1 MITKTQLYALDL
13 SSFYTTCNDLDS
25 MLRANQER
33 LDDIAHVKDLVASNM
48 QGLSAI
54 ALLAKLASIEAQVN
68 SHITLIVQAENLI
81 TAYCDNKTRLQGE
94 VIDFIE
100 NIERDGFT
108 VSDTWQIRPSNTLL
122 QSLAPALVWV
132 HFKRAALL
140 QPALKGRVTSFE
152 YYDFQAALIG
162 DPGPAPYITSGGYT
176 TVQPDRTMTWDD
188 DFPWGSKRGQA
199 TPADYRSWELW
210 KHGPAA
216 ARLMGQPD
224 AARCYQHFLDNTGTP
239 LTIDYEKGYEEDRGI
254 RYHVN
259 TELNG
264 ALQAANEAAQAGQTG
279 ITLHSPGSSTG
290 ETHTYPETTNWQRTL
305 GDHNTYT
312 ETKVEVNGD
321 TVTATVTVHAR
332 DKWNFNKGDSD
343 IASGAPD
350 AANGRFEE
358 LGWARSFET
367 NGSMTRTYSWKVG
380 QQPPVLPTNADED
393 TSSRRR

>member
-1 MITKTQLYALDL
+1 
-13 SSFYTTCNDLDS
+13 
-25 MLRANQER
+25 
-33 LDDIAHVKDLVASNM
+33 
-48 QGLSAI
+48 
-54 ALLAKLASIEAQVN
+54 
-68 SHITLIVQAENLI
+68 
-81 TAYCDNKTRLQGE
+81 
-94 VIDFIE
+94 
-100 NIERDGFT
+100 
-108 VSDTWQIRPSNTLL
+108 
-122 QSLAPALVWV
+122 
-132 HFKRAALL
+132 
-140 QPALKGRVTSFE
+140 
-152 YYDFQAALIG
+152 
-162 DPGPAPYITSGGYT
+162 
-176 TVQPDRTMTWDD
+176 MTWDD

-199 TPADYRSWELW
+199 TPEDYASWELW
-210 KHGPAA
+210 KNGPAA

-264 ALQAANEAAQAGQTG
+264 ALQAANEAAQVGQTG

-305 GDHNTYT
+305 GGHNTYT

-343 IASGAPD
+343 IASGASD

-393 TSSRRR
+393 TSSSRR